1 MEKQMNLKRAFI
13 ILIAAMLLLPGL
25 ALAQSTTVRF
35 AVEKHFTDFNPS
47 SIEVTL
53 ACNTGLPLTQ
63 THPVSQGD
71 AVIFV
76 IEEVLLSDF
85 VECVISEDGEAGYNA
100 IYNANDVELEDDL
113 SIVGCFYDAGGVLD
127 NLDPEL
133 NTCEIIN
140 TPAEVPVIITKLW
153 DFEGAGG
160 DEIDTLATVW
170 IASETDIDGGEPCG
184 ELEDNLGEGGD
195 LNCRQLTFIGPDPD
209 PQIVLVKPEWDGTN
223 VYIFEK
229 IIDSAVESENGCD
242 GMVEIFP
249 TEGASC
255 IIHNTVFF
263 EGIPT
268 LNQYGLAILAVLM
281 LGVGFVGFRRFV

>member
-35 AVEKHFTDFNPS
+35 AVEKTFTDSFPG

-53 ACNTGLPLTQ
+53 SCNTGLPLTQ
-63 THPVSQGD
+63 SRPVSEGD
-71 AVIFV
+71 SVVFV
-76 IEEVLLSDF
+76 VEEVLLSDF
-85 VECVISEDGEAGYNA
+85 VECVITEDGEDGYNA

-140 TPAEVPVIITKLW
+140 HPDEVPVIITKDW
-153 DFEGAGG
+153 VIEGAGG
-160 DEIDTLATVW
+160 DSFNTVSRVLVQ
-170 IASETDIDGGEPCG
+170 SEGDIDGGELCG
-184 ELEDNLGEGGD
+184 ELEHNLGNGVD
-195 LNCRQLTFIGPDPD
+195 YNCRLLTFVGPGE
-209 PQIVLVKPEWDGTN
+209 QIVLVTPSWDGTA
-223 VYIFEK
+223 VYIDE
-229 IIDSAVESENGCD
+229 ILVDSAIESENGCG

-249 TEGASC
+249 TEGAAC
-255 IIHNTVFF
+255 AITNTVFF

>member
-1 MEKQMNLKRAFI
+1 MEKQMNLKRAFL
-13 ILIAAMLLLPGL
+13 ILIAAMLMPGY
-25 ALAQSTTVRF
+25 AMAQIDVTFVVT
-35 AVEKHFTDFNPS
+35 KQFTDFNPNT
-47 SIEVTL
+47 IEVTIS
-53 ACNTGLPLTQ
+53 CNTGLPLTQ
-63 THPVSQGD
+63 SKFITELEPVGFIVTAIPD
-71 AVIFV
+71 ID
-76 IEEVLLSDF
+76 LL
-85 VECVISEDGEAGYNA
+85 ECVITEDGEAGYDA
-100 IYNANDVELEDDL
+100 IYSANGAE
-113 SIVGCFYDAGGVLD
+113 VGIGPLDGCYYDGGGEID
-127 NLDPEL
+127 NIDPEL
-133 NTCEIIN
+133 NTCLIIN

-170 IASETDIDGGEPCG
+170 VASESDIDGGELCS
-184 ELEDNLGEGGD
+184 ELEGNLGEGGD
-195 LNCRQLTFIGPDPD
+195 LNCRILTFYGPDPD